1 MNLFTK
7 KHSIIILILTSI
19 FLLTSCGDEK
29 KCILCDGYGKLAC
42 VVCEKNSSNDELCQF
57 CDGNSKAI
65 CTLCD
70 GTGIE
75 NK

>member
-1 MNLFTK
+1 MNLFIK
-7 KHSIIILILTSI
+7 KISITILVLTSI
-19 FLLTSCGDEK
+19 FLLSSCGNEK

-42 VVCEKNSSNDELCQF
+42 VVCERNNLKDELCQF

>member
-7 KHSIIILILTSI
+7 KNSIIILILTSI
-19 FLLTSCGDEK
+19 FLLTSCGNKK
-29 KCILCDGYGKLAC
+29 KCIICDGDGYHAC
-42 VVCEKNSSNDELCQF
+42 AVCERNNLNNELCQF

-75 NK
+75 IK

>member
-1 MNLFTK
+1 MYLSMK
-7 KHSIIILILTSI
+7 KILKIVLVLVSI
-19 FLLTSCGDEK
+19 FLLTGCGNEK
-29 KCILCDGYGKLAC
+29 KCILCEGNGKLAC
-42 VVCEKNSSNDELCQF
+42 AICEKNVSRKEVCKF
-57 CDGNSKAI
+57 CDGNSNSI